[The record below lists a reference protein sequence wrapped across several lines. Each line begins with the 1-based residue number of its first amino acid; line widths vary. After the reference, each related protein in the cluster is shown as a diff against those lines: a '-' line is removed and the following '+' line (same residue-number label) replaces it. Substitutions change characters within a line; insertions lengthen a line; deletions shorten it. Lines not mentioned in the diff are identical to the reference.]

1 MTNILQVF
9 LQGLIL
15 MTMSGVFLKALARNE
30 DCPKNFSENY
40 LSSNQKLN
48 DLGFKYNFNKIAQD
62 MISEIEVSPGSSD
75 AKCLSDLYENEMA
88 KTGQAVGEAYLKSSC
103 QASCKANIEIQKKQL
118 DQLDLEYRKDLK
130 AVSSSKSPAPEKC
143 DSGSGPLEALK
154 EAKNSLCC
162 GNKSENGT
170 GSVRGIYPDITYQ
183 GCLAKTNPTN
193 KDAASIA
200 SGGQCLAN
208 VLKEGI
214 TAVWNNLTSILT
226 IPAELWAAKAQI
238 WQLITNSDARAEFAK
253 KMMSLIGKFVTDR
266 VESVNSCLNPY
277 EKTQF
282 ICKLSG
288 QILGEL
294 VTPGSILKLFK
305 MLKNVNKAGGLIEG
319 ALSESV
325 KGKAILVNIEKA
337 KAKSAESVKRIG
349 DSDKAAKKAS
359 SGDGAEVQSQLK
371 KMSAKENAFDREF
384 KNIITK
390 HTDPKSKAKPET
402 SKTGSV
408 SGESPSRVSNF
419 KSERSQKSFA
429 KIMSN
434 QKNQGKTLPQV
445 VRENAS
451 LSDAQRIG
459 AIKSDFPNLSDK
471 QVKSIVKVVHRVGSE
486 RAGASIYKYTD
497 REIAAKMKQ
506 LKELGVGSEDR
517 RALLSLG
524 YAGEVGD
531 EGSALF
537 KSLLE
542 KDYKPDSM
550 NQPTSTAGTGSQAK
564 STSVNKTLSEKLADA
579 KSEFEGSSRDPKK
592 RAALRK
598 EISLMEKDLNNNEI
612 SEFQK
617 KDTEKFGDL
626 IGRLDREKPTKI
638 GDSTFVQKTIS
649 VPQTEIAITDKDLL
663 HINKKEMQRA
673 TAGGSDFSNLLKK
686 ESSSLSI
693 AENAKVEANKIAKLS
708 IDAAKKM
715 PEIHQKELQLQQM
728 KNQLGPRS
736 AFDPK
741 VMKLQ
746 SEIDILKYAASPLSE
761 YELSRFS
768 ALDEIPKNVMEL
780 STQEKNLI
788 SDLKKIESQKK
799 WVSGS
804 DLERFKYI
812 KKIEARP
819 LENRKAAISKLARD
833 AEELNVGKTSY
844 SHSHYTV
851 QEGVRKFSN
860 EMGANFRKYDAPLER
875 LFRSSPRDIS
885 HASSELTQDYKVAE
899 SFYRDYAKKS
909 DNGPGVKFMLER
921 VKIYFE
927 SFENGRW
934 ISSHQ

>member
-1 MTNILQVF
+1 
-9 LQGLIL
+9 
-15 MTMSGVFLKALARNE
+15 MSCGSQKAIARDK
-30 DCPKNFSENY
+30 DCPESFSENY
-40 LSSNQKLN
+40 LSSNQKLSGYG
-48 DLGFKYNFNKIAQD
+48 LKYNFSKIAQD
-62 MISEIEVSPGSSD
+62 MISEVEVNPGSLE
-75 AKCLSDLYENEMA
+75 AKCLSDLYENEME
-88 KTGQAVGEAYLKSSC
+88 KTGQTAGEAYLKSTC
-103 QASCKANIEIQKKQL
+103 QDSCKANIRNQKEKLDKLDNDFKKQIASVNFNTL
-118 DQLDLEYRKDLK
+118 
-130 AVSSSKSPAPEKC
+130 SAPEKC
-143 DSGSGPLEALK
+143 ISVIGPVETLK

-162 GNKSENGT
+162 GNKSESGT
-170 GSVRGIYPDITYQ
+170 GSVRGIYPEITYQ
-183 GCLAKTNPTN
+183 VCLEKTNPTN
-193 KDAASIA
+193 KEAAGVGSA
-200 SGGQCLAN
+200 GQCLAN
-208 VLKEGI
+208 VIKEGM

-226 IPAELWAAKAQI
+226 IPSELWAAKSQI
-238 WQLITNSDARAEFAK
+238 WQLMTNSDARAEFAK

-266 VESVNSCLNPY
+266 VDSVKSCLNPY

-305 MLKNVNKAGGLIEG
+305 ILKNVSQAGGLIES
-319 ALSESV
+319 ALSETV
-325 KGKAILVNIEKA
+325 KGKAILGNIEKA
-337 KAKSAESVKRIG
+337 KAKSAESLKKIGNKDVAANKAELG
-349 DSDKAAKKAS
+349 DSTEARK
-359 SGDGAEVQSQLK
+359 QLK
-371 KMSAKENAFDREF
+371 KMSAKENAFNREF
-384 KNIITK
+384 KNVLAK
-390 HTDPKSKAKPET
+390 HTDPKSKAKPESLIT
-402 SKTGSV
+402 SV
-408 SGESPSRVSNF
+408 SGESPSRVGKF
-419 KSERSQKSFA
+419 KSERSQKSFSE
-429 KIMSN
+429 IMSN
-434 QKNQGKTLPQV
+434 QKNQGKTLSQV

-471 QVKSIVKVVHRVGSE
+471 QVNSIVKVVHRVGSE
-486 RAGASIYKYTD
+486 RAGAGIYKYTD
-497 REIAAKMKQ
+497 REVAAKMKQ
-506 LKELGVGSEDR
+506 LKELGVGAEDR

-524 YAGEVGD
+524 YAGEVSN

-542 KDYKPDSM
+542 GNYKPDSM
-550 NQPTSTAGTGSQAK
+550 NQHTLPTEIGSQTK
-564 STSVNKTLSEKLADA
+564 PSLINKTPSEKLADA
-579 KSEFEGSSRDPKK
+579 KIEFEGSSRDPEK

-598 EISLMEKDLNNNEI
+598 EISQMEKDLHNNEI

-617 KDTEKFGDL
+617 KDSEKFGDL
-626 IGRLDREKPTKI
+626 LGRLDREKPTKI
-638 GDSTFVQKTIS
+638 GDSTFAQKTIS

-663 HINKKEMQRA
+663 HLNKKEMQRA
-673 TAGGSDFSNLLKK
+673 TAEGSDFSNLLKK
-686 ESSSLSI
+686 DRSSLSI
-693 AENAKVEANKIAKLS
+693 AENAEVEANKIAKLS
-708 IDAAKKM
+708 VDAAKKM
-715 PEIHQKELQLQQM
+715 PEIHQKEIQLQQM

-736 AFDPK
+736 AVDRK

-746 SEIDILKYAASPLSE
+746 SEIDSLKYTASPLSE
-761 YELSRFS
+761 YELSRFF
-768 ALDEIPKNVMEL
+768 ALDEIPKNIMEL

-788 SDLKKIESQKK
+788 NDLKKIESQKK
-799 WVSGS
+799 WISDS
-804 DLERFKYI
+804 DLERFNYI

-819 LENRKAAISKLARD
+819 LENRKAAVSNLARD

-851 QEGVRKFSN
+851 QEGVGKFSK
-860 EMGANFRKYDAPLER
+860 EMGTNFRKYDAPLER